1 MLKCKQK
8 SYYDRTTKSLP
19 SFKQD
24 VVREQDANKWNR
36 KAIVLEEIKP
46 RSYRVQTETGQV
58 LRRNQRSLMKT
69 LETFNEHQHQ
79 QDLSNCTSEP
89 KLSLPELSLP
99 ELEPE
104 LPLPKLSQ
112 NEQFDLPVLRRSSRV
127 VKKPDR

>member
-112 NEQFDLPVLRRSSRV
+112 NEQFDLPVMRRSSRV